1 MLKLK
6 GLDTGYRL

>member
-6 GLDTGYRL
+6 GLLIMEL